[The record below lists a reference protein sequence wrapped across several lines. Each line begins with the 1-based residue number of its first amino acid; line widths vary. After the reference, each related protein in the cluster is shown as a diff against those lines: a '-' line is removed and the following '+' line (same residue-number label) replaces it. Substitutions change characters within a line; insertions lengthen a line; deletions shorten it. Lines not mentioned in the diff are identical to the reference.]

1 MLGSQQSPVIDYFHI
16 LITLWTN
23 DYLNE
28 HLTRFIIS
36 MDEKVTGL
44 NSFLMVSVIYS
55 LCYSYIVPLFVSLV
69 TLISC
74 HDSSLTTYLLS
85 C

>member
-44 NSFLMVSVIYS
+44 NCFLMVSVIYS
-55 LCYSYIVPLFVSLV
+55 LRSAGLNTCTASASVLPL
-69 TLISC
+69 C
-74 HDSSLTTYLLS
+74 ARG
-85 C
+85 